1 MSLPVSSTLRS
12 AQINALPNLN
22 IFTFTSLAA
31 RLNTSKLLTCNVSI
45 ANGEEQ
51 SHFTKEE
58 VKELAFLPALSGPG
72 PQTFLF
78 SKKPQ
83 SLPISVLAL
92 WFSALGPLYSY

>member
-51 SHFTKEE
+51 SHFTH
-58 VKELAFLPALSGPG
+58 
-72 PQTFLF
+72 
-78 SKKPQ
+78 
-83 SLPISVLAL
+83 
-92 WFSALGPLYSY
+92 